1 MENHKNFGK
10 YKNSVTILEFLEILD
25 CLESLEMLENKET
38 SEKEKRLLRL
48 TLTLTLTLN
57 LTDLYKKRG
66 AFSYSALKK
75 GFRTFGLGKDKLYT
89 WTGDSFRFS
98 EL

>member
-1 MENHKNFGK
+1 MK
-10 YKNSVTILEFLEILD
+10 ILEFLEIFD
-25 CLESLEMLENKET
+25 CLESLEMLENQET

-66 AFSYSALKK
+66 ACSYPRLITIQILDTMTVFSHSNNVHVE
-75 GFRTFGLGKDKLYT
+75 LYP
-89 WTGDSFRFS
+89 
-98 EL
+98 